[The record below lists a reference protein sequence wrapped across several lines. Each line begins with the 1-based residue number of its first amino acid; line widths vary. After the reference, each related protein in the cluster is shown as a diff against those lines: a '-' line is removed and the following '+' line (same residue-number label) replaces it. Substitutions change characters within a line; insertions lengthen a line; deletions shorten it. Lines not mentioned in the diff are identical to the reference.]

1 MWHPLAGTEDP
12 LQTTIR
18 GIPKDL
24 EHALRERARKSGE
37 SLNSTV
43 IRLLRE
49 AVGVNSPYKKRD
61 LSALAGTWSPEEADV
76 FDRRVRQFEQ
86 IDEETWR

>member
-1 MWHPLAGTEDP
+1 M
-12 LQTTIR
+12 QTTIR

-37 SLNSTV
+37 SLNQTV

-49 AVGVNSPYKKRD
+49 AVGLNPPRKKRD
-61 LSALAGTWSPEEADV
+61 LSALAGTWSREEADE
-76 FDRRVRQFEQ
+76 FDRQVRWFE
-86 IDEETWR
+86 EKEVSCPHPA

>member
-1 MWHPLAGTEDP
+1 M
-12 LQTTIR
+12 QTTIR
-18 GIPKDL
+18 GIPEDL

-49 AVGVNSPYKKRD
+49 AVGLHPPRQKRD
-61 LSALAGTWSPEEADV
+61 LSALGGTWSPEEADE
-76 FDRRVRQFEQ
+76 FDRQVRWL
-86 IDEETWR
+86 EEKGLS